1 MSPAQQLVQPHPTS
15 NLPPDRERLRL
26 AGWLLVAGAL
36 VSFGAGAV
44 PSMYAIYTSQTPQ
57 RFLQLVADRSDT
69 WVGVH
74 VAFLAGAV
82 LTAVGL
88 VALTTAL
95 ADGPGRALAG
105 IGLALFLLATP
116 VRVLQTIFAAT
127 VTVTAADQTASS
139 GTVPAAYGLLEG
151 FLWGQPNWALA
162 VFIALTGIGL
172 ACFGAALL
180 ASGRLARWLG
190 WTFVAS
196 GLLLAISVVVFGDGP
211 PEAVELPLLLG
222 GVLALRQP
230 KP

>member
-1 MSPAQQLVQPHPTS
+1 MPSQQLVQPHPTTHAQ
-15 NLPPDRERLRL
+15 PDREGLRA

-36 VSFGAGAV
+36 VSLGAGAT

-57 RFLQLVADRSDT
+57 RFLELVADRSTT

-82 LTAVGL
+82 LTTLGL
-88 VALTTAL
+88 AAITSAL
-95 ADGPGRALAG
+95 AEGRGRTLAG
-105 IGLALFLLATP
+105 IGLAVFLLATP
-116 VRVLQTIFAAT
+116 IRVLQTIFAAT

-139 GTVPAAYGLLEG
+139 GAVPPAYGLLKG

-172 ACFGAALL
+172 ACYGAALL

-190 WTFVAS
+190 WTFVTG
-196 GLLLAISVVVFGDGP
+196 GLLLALSVIAVGDGP

-222 GVLALRQP
+222 GILALRQT
-230 KP
+230 KS

>member
-1 MSPAQQLVQPHPTS
+1 MPTQQLVQPHPSST
-15 NLPPDRERLRL
+15 LRPDQERLRP

-36 VSFGAGAV
+36 VSLGAGAI

-57 RFLQLVADRSDT
+57 RFLELVAERSDP

-74 VAFLAGAV
+74 LAFLAGAV
-82 LTAVGL
+82 LTTLGL
-88 VALTTAL
+88 AALTSAL
-95 ADGPGRALAG
+95 ASGRGRVLAG
-105 IGLALFLLATP
+105 VGLALFLLATP
-116 VRVLQTIFAAT
+116 IRVLQTIFAAT
-127 VTVTAADQTASS
+127 VTVTAAHQTTHS
-139 GTVPAAYGLLEG
+139 GTVPPAYQLLEG
-151 FLWGQPNWALA
+151 FLWGSPNWALA

-190 WTFVAS
+190 WTFLAS
-196 GLLLAISVVVFGDGP
+196 GLLLAISVIVFGDGP

-222 GVLALRQP
+222 GILALRQT

>member
-1 MSPAQQLVQPHPTS
+1 MPPTQQLIQPHPTS
-15 NLPPDRERLRL
+15 NLQPDRERLRL

-44 PSMYAIYTSQTPQ
+44 PSMYAIYSSQTPQ
-57 RFLQLVADRSDT
+57 QFLQLVADRSDT

-74 VAFLAGAV
+74 LAFLAGAV
-82 LTAVGL
+82 LTAMGL

-95 ADGPGRALAG
+95 ADGRGRALAG

-139 GTVPAAYGLLEG
+139 GTVPPTYGLLEG

-172 ACFGAALL
+172 ACFGTALL

-196 GLLLAISVVVFGDGP
+196 GLLLAISVIVIGDGP

-222 GVLALRQP
+222 GVLALRQTRP
-230 KP
+230 